1 MKDLY
6 KAIDL
11 ITVQK
16 LEKVLSF
23 LNWKELNPLMN
34 GKVRQFVSP
43 DNEYLALIP
52 LTNDFSDYYRV
63 MSETLKSIASFEKRS
78 IESLINRVI
87 NPSYDILKWRKQ
99 KSDLIHV

>member
-52 LTNDFSDYYRV
+52 LTNV
-63 MSETLKSIASFEKRS
+63 
-78 IESLINRVI
+78 
-87 NPSYDILKWRKQ
+87 
-99 KSDLIHV
+99 